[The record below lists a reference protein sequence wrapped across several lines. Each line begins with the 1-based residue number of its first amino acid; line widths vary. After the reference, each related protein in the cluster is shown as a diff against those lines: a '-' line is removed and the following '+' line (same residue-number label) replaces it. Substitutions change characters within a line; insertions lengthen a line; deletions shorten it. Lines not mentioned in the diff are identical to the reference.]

1 MCEREPLV
9 PYIHTVPYDDA
20 DGMLRREYDSAIQR
34 AGKVFNVVGIQ
45 SLHPRVMRASISL
58 YQTLMMGE
66 GALPRWTRE
75 LLAVVVSR
83 TNGCH
88 Y

>member
-1 MCEREPLV
+1 MPHIR
-9 PYIHTVPYDDA
+9 TVTA
-20 DGMLRREYDSAIQR
+20 TEAEGILRRDYDAAHKR
-34 AGKVFNVVGIQ
+34 AGKVFNVVSIQ
-45 SLHPRVMRASISL
+45 SLRPPVLHASLQL
-58 YQTLMMGE
+58 YQALMLEPGV
-66 GALPRWTRE
+66 LPRWTRE

>member
-1 MCEREPLV
+1 MPHIR
-9 PYIHTVPYDDA
+9 TVPETEA
-20 DGMLRREYDSAIQR
+20 EGILRREYEAAHKR
-34 AGKVFNVVGIQ
+34 AGKVFNVVSIQ
-45 SLHPRVMRASISL
+45 SLRPPVLHASLRL
-58 YQTLMMGE
+58 YQALMME
-66 GALPRWTRE
+66 SGALPRWTRE